1 MVSENASTRYSWF
14 LALIVALVLA
24 LFLAG
29 CGGQQASS
37 ASSSESGASAESS
50 AAADEIAIPEDLAS
64 ATETAKG
71 IADNGAAEDVED
83 LSALP
88 TRESDKSNDLEVA
101 ELAEGS
107 ADQSKVPQNQ
117 ILLQE
122 GGVQM
127 CIPSAWLVSRDY
139 DGYVMGPRDGSVTG
153 YLYSDYKKSGVR
165 YDLESMAASIPKNMA
180 SNGWTNIEI
189 IDYGTAYSDK
199 GTLCSAYIFYAA
211 SRGGS
216 EYVLF
221 QQFVESASYINV
233 LELGGPSAGF
243 EANYNDLKAAA
254 NSLGFVPGEAI

>member
-1 MVSENASTRYSWF
+1 MVLEKTSTRYSWIA
-14 LALIVALVLA
+14 ALFMALVLA
-24 LFLAG
+24 ACLAG
-29 CGGQQASS
+29 CGDQSSSS
-37 ASSSESGASAESS
+37 ASSSESSGTAESS
-50 AAADEIAIPEDLAS
+50 AAADEIVIPEDLAD

-71 IADNGAAEDVED
+71 VVDNGATEGAED
-83 LSALP
+83 LSTLP
-88 TRESDKSNDLEVA
+88 TRESDKAKDLEVS

-107 ADQSKVPQNQ
+107 GDQSKVPQNQ